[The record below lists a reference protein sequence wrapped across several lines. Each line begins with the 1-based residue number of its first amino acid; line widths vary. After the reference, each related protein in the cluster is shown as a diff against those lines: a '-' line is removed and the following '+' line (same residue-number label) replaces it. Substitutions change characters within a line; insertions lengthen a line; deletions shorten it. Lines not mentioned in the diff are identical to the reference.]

1 MKEVMRKTLWGL
13 ATCLAMLL
21 TAGLASCGSDD
32 EEAEVPT
39 GGVTAAQLT
48 GTWQLVQEKG
58 WEIVG
63 GDKEEYTEN
72 VTADNRIY
80 EFRADGTLVDRRNG
94 KTSSWRLT
102 GNTLVVDG
110 EEAYIKSFTGDR
122 LVTEYYTDTEYNQST
137 YQRVN

>member
-1 MKEVMRKTLWGL
+1 MKEVMRKSFWGL

-21 TAGLASCGSDD
+21 TVGLASSCDSDD
-32 EEAEVPT
+32 EEAEVT
-39 GGVTAAQLT
+39 TGVTAAQLT

-110 EEAYIKSFTGDR
+110 EEAYIKSFTDDR